1 MGRNVGE
8 IVGIFFIYFL
18 LFYCYRLINTFLT
31 SFRII
36 EAWWILVENK
46 HHIGSRFK
54 KRQPK
59 WLTWLLC
66 RNKLLQEKIVFASKL
81 FNSYLDHFLMTPLFF
96 IYIFFIYQKKKKI
109 VFWWLEYYLYFVDN
123 EKIVISLSILWR
135 KFWNYFFSLFL
146 IYKIHYLLSTYQ
158 FHCYS
163 ISIFSNLVVMTPN
176 WNWLLGMLPYLPQ
189 FCFDGLTFIIIPV
202 FLFFWSRNWWTKFS

>member
-36 EAWWILVENK
+36 EAWWILVEDK

-66 RNKLLQEKIVFASKL
+66 RHKLLQERIVFASKL

-96 IYIFFIYQKKKKI
+96 IYIFFIYKKKKKI

-135 KFWNYFFSLFL
+135 KFWNYYFFPCFWFTRFITFFLLTNSIVIALVSFL
-146 IYKIHYLLSTYQ
+146 IWLSWPPTGIGFWVCYPIYLSSVLMDL
-158 FHCYS
+158 H
-163 ISIFSNLVVMTPN
+163 L
-176 WNWLLGMLPYLPQ
+176 
-189 FCFDGLTFIIIPV
+189 
-202 FLFFWSRNWWTKFS
+202 